1 MVPLHYHYDYA
12 NAQQGRE
19 HYDYIMF
26 CEQYKNKAKKSDEE
40 VWPTVGVPIYQ
51 IGSQMATFSFMIPRH
66 NTTNAQIFH
75 YIFPYSS

>member
-51 IGSQMATFSFMIPRH
+51 IGS
-66 NTTNAQIFH
+66 
-75 YIFPYSS
+75 